1 MDGWMDGWSIN
12 KKLSYRRETARQL
25 PTWKG
30 GLGPPAHLIR
40 NNVRSTA
47 TSIHS
52 YMVTMLRQVIEISND
67 RIDVDM
73 SVSKM
78 SNNED
83 EFKE

>member
-1 MDGWMDGWSIN
+1 
-12 KKLSYRRETARQL
+12 
-25 PTWKG
+25 
-30 GLGPPAHLIR
+30 
-40 NNVRSTA
+40 
-47 TSIHS
+47 
-52 YMVTMLRQVIEISND
+52 MVTMLRQVIEISND

>member
-1 MDGWMDGWSIN
+1 
-12 KKLSYRRETARQL
+12 
-25 PTWKG
+25 
-30 GLGPPAHLIR
+30 
-40 NNVRSTA
+40 
-47 TSIHS
+47 
-52 YMVTMLRQVIEISND
+52 MLRQVIEISND